1 MRKIKRGRR
10 RARHLIPRRRN
21 RVPWAPFALGF
32 VIIIAVGTAALFEVR
47 RDGNDETG
55 LLEYAR
61 ASQGDPV
68 RMVVDA
74 GHRHQIIFLGDVL
87 PALEPKRIAADAIE
101 ALAHGPG
108 LDAVVLEVGSD
119 LQRRIDTY
127 LETDPENT
135 RILLAEPRA
144 VHDQWGVT
152 TEYLELYRRV
162 WRLNR
167 TLPPGRRIRILA
179 ADLPGW
185 PPSNT
190 ISPNTAA
197 AQYAQRDAHMTEL
210 IESTI
215 LARSPRARL
224 LIFMGGYHGLK
235 SGQAE
240 LQTGLGAP
248 IPIVWLATRLRQ
260 LHPGE
265 VFTIVT
271 DGAARP
277 LARGP
282 FTGYVASDVFD
293 FLRKRLPDATRPFAL
308 TVDGRF
314 DFLRAPLRATAVPGL
329 EMKLRPDNYRLQDVA
344 DGYIFLGTAGTV
356 GATRR

>member
-10 RARHLIPRRRN
+10 RARRLIPRRYGHI
-21 RVPWAPFALGF
+21 PWATL
-32 VIIIAVGTAALFEVR
+32 AVGMVVLMGLGTAALFERR
-47 RDGNDETG
+47 RDGNDETT
-55 LLEYAR
+55 LMDYAR

-68 RMVVDA
+68 RMVVAA

-87 PALEPKRIAADAIE
+87 PATEPKRIAADAIE

-127 LETDPENT
+127 LETEPENIG
-135 RILLAEPRA
+135 ILLAEPRT
-144 VHDQWGVT
+144 VHDEWSVAS
-152 TEYLELYRRV
+152 EYLELYRRV

-185 PPSNT
+185 PPAT
-190 ISPNTAA
+190 ALSPQTAA
-197 AQYAQRDAHMTEL
+197 AQYAQRDAYMTEL
-210 IESTI
+210 IESAL
-215 LARSPRARL
+215 LASSPRAKL

-240 LQTGLGAP
+240 LQAGLGAP
-248 IPIVWLATRLRQ
+248 VPVVWLGTRLRQ

-265 VFTIVT
+265 VFTIVA
-271 DGAARP
+271 DGATRQ

-282 FTGYVASDVFD
+282 ITGYMASDVFE
-293 FLRKRLPDATRPFAL
+293 FLRKRLPDATRTFAL
-308 TVDGRF
+308 SVDNRF
-314 DFLRAPLRATAVPGL
+314 DFLRSPLRAVAVPGL
-329 EMKLRPDNYRLQDVA
+329 EMKIQPSDYRLQDVA
-344 DGYIFLGTAGTV
+344 DGYIYLGTGSA
-356 GATRR
+356 AQR